1 MDVLPF
7 NCIGRKSFFLAGNK
21 DCTYVAKIPNAN
33 EKDWFNCTFIFG
45 LRDIFVKQTYFLQDW
60 TRIIYMH
67 IIYPYFFVNVW
78 SYLFILNKH

>member
-45 LRDIFVKQTYFLQDW
+45 LRDIFVKQTY
-60 TRIIYMH
+60 I
-67 IIYPYFFVNVW
+67 
-78 SYLFILNKH
+78 SYKTEPG